1 MKNIFLGLLSG
12 ILLAG
17 AFCHAAD
24 LTIAEKN
31 VGSNYQ
37 IAVPESTGNAAMD
50 RFLLTAA
57 EVLRNSIRQATGVS
71 LPVVKENARTPA
83 KPAICIGDTQALRKA
98 GFTTDGLK
106 KWEHRIDVKGKDIFL
121 YGNDVKSNPKG
132 RWPNDKSSFI
142 LGSVKA
148 VTVFLEK
155 FANTRFLVP
164 GAEGI
169 AVLPLERITVPG
181 NCSYRKIPRI
191 EYCSAR
197 SSDLMYDIANNA
209 FYAPWY
215 GTYGGHSHNV
225 AIPQGKYFKT
235 NPEYFAL
242 LKGKRATHPTRP
254 QYCLSNPNVQELIYQ
269 ELLTH
274 ADKGFDMVQLGQSDG
289 FRPCECEECAK
300 LYGVKDFGEKL
311 WIMHRNMAERFQ
323 KDRPGKMLCIMAYG
337 PTLEPP
343 RTFRK
348 FPDNVMIELAPF
360 TDENFEAWKGHKV
373 KNGFTV
379 YLYNWGWY
387 QTEGFT
393 PKQNMEFLAK
403 QAAAFNRDNIRGIY
417 RCGFG
422 ELFGLE
428 GPAYYQWSRQL
439 DNPALDSGKLLS
451 DYCRHAFGGAAGTM
465 EQFYLLLDRRLQLN
479 LPPSF
484 TGAEHE
490 GKRKGTIWNDPA
502 LLEGKSPAMLDNM
515 RLLALR
521 YPPEILAEME
531 TLLVKAEK
539 ENPQNR
545 TAKFLLPVIRMEFD
559 YLKLTAGVVT
569 AFNRFRKTKSDADFK
584 ALAAAVDARNQLIAK
599 IPLQPNAKPP
609 RPAIKGSLRLFG
621 YPLISEIQDGGRL
634 RAPLFAPFNWDVKW
648 MQEKGIKPAGR
659 VIHTGG
665 APQTLVQKDYYR
677 QKPVIK
683 EEPTSVAVRWDDQ
696 NLYVTFLFGNA
707 TQEAVYND
715 QIQVILGNGK
725 KRMWFTARA
734 RNGRTGVYERTLA
747 SLDNKGNGDQYKG
760 ISGKTGTITA
770 PAPGTE
776 GASAMITIPWS
787 VFGDTPV
794 KGAEWEFNAIRE
806 NPKGQYI
813 WEYNLF
819 QKTWRN
825 LRDAAGRIV
834 FNKQ

>member
-1 MKNIFLGLLSG
+1 MKKIILGLLSG
-12 ILLAG
+12 IFLTG
-17 AFCHAAD
+17 TFCHAAD
-24 LTIAEKN
+24 LTVAEKN
-31 VGSNYQ
+31 AKSSYQ
-37 IAVPESTGNAAMD
+37 IAVPESTGNKTMD
-50 RFLLTAA
+50 RLLMTAA
-57 EVLRNSIRQATGVS
+57 NVLHNAIRQATGVY
-71 LPVVKENARTPA
+71 LPVVKENSKDPA
-83 KPAICIGDTQALRKA
+83 KSTIYIGDTQALRKA

-132 RWPNDKSSFI
+132 RWPNDSSSFV

-155 FANTRFLVP
+155 FANTRFLAP
-164 GAEGI
+164 GADGI
-169 AVLPLERITVPG
+169 AVLPLERITVPD
-181 NCSYRKIPRI
+181 NCSYKKIPSI
-191 EYCSAR
+191 EYCTSR
-197 SSDLMYDIANNA
+197 TTEPIYDIANNA

-215 GTYGGHSHNV
+215 GTYGGHSHNK
-225 AIPQGKYFKT
+225 AIPPTQYFKT

-242 LKGKRATHPTRP
+242 IKGKRVTHPTHP
-254 QYCLSNPNVQELIYQ
+254 QYCLSNPQVQELIYQ

-289 FRPCECEECAK
+289 FRKCECEECAK

-343 RTFRK
+343 RTFRE

-360 TDENFEAWKGHKV
+360 SDENFNDWKGHKV

-393 PKQNMEFLAK
+393 PKRNMEFLAK

-428 GPAYYQWSRQL
+428 GPAYYQWSKQL

-451 DYCRHAFGGAAGTM
+451 DYCRHAFGSAAGTM
-465 EQFYLLLDRRLQLN
+465 EQFYLLLDKRLHLA

-502 LLEGKSPAMLDNM
+502 LLEGKHPAMLDNM

-521 YPPEILAEME
+521 YPPEVLTEME
-531 TLLVKAEK
+531 NLLVKAEK

-545 TAKFLLPVIRMEFD
+545 TAKFLLPVVRMEFD
-559 YLKLTAGVVT
+559 YLKQTAGIVT
-569 AFNRFRKTKSDADFK
+569 AFNRFRETKSDADFK
-584 ALAAAVDARNQLIAK
+584 TLAAAVDARNQFIAK
-599 IPLQPNAKPP
+599 IPQQPGVKPP
-609 RPAIKGSLRLFG
+609 RPAIKGNLRLFG
-621 YPLISEIQDGGRL
+621 YTLISEIQDGGRL

-648 MQEKGIKPAGR
+648 MLEKGIKPAGR

-665 APQTLVQKDYYR
+665 APQILVQQDYYR
-677 QKPVIK
+677 QEPFIKEKPV
-683 EEPTSVAVRWDDQ
+683 SVAVRWDDQ
-696 NLYVTFLFGNA
+696 NLYVTYLFGNT
-707 TQEAVYND
+707 TQKAVYND

-734 RNGRTGVYERTLA
+734 RNGQTGVYERTVA

-760 ISGKTGTITA
+760 ISGGTGTITA
-770 PAPGTE
+770 PAPGAE
-776 GASAMITIPWS
+776 GASAMIKIPWS
-787 VFGDTPV
+787 IFGDKPV
-794 KGAEWEFNAIRE
+794 KGAEWEFNAVYG
-806 NPKGQYI
+806 NPKEKYI

-825 LRDAAGRIV
+825 LRDAAGKIV
-834 FNKQ
+834 FD